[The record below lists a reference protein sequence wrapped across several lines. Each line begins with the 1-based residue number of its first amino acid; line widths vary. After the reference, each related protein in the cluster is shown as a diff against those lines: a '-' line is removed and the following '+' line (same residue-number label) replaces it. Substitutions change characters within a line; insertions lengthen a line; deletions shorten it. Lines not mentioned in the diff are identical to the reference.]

1 MRGARGNPTGPRG
14 VGDDERMPDQIV
26 VATTEDD
33 YAAFGDLIG
42 EYWQW
47 LQDRYAELP
56 GFVDAVGGHQ
66 ALEAELG
73 ALREKYGP
81 PAGTVLLAR
90 REDQVVGGI
99 ALRDLGDGACEMKRL
114 FVPDRFAG
122 AGTGRRL
129 CQALL
134 DTATADGYHVM
145 RLDTGFQNDAALRM
159 YESLGFREC
168 PPYHDYPADLMPH
181 LRFLEKQLAQG

>member
-1 MRGARGNPTGPRG
+1 VPEEIA
-14 VGDDERMPDQIV
+14 
-26 VATTEDD
+26 VATTDDD
-33 YAAFGDLIG
+33 YAAFGALIR

-47 LQDRYAELP
+47 LQDRYADLP

-73 ALREKYGP
+73 SLSERYGP
-81 PAGTVLLAR
+81 PAGRVLLAR
-90 REDQVVGGI
+90 SGVHLVGGI

-122 AGTGRRL
+122 NGTGRRL

-134 DTATADGYHVM
+134 DVATADGYDVM
-145 RLDTGFQNDAALRM
+145 RLDTGFANAEALRM

-168 PPYHDYPADLMPH
+168 PPYHDYPADLVPH
-181 LRFLEKQLAQG
+181 LRFMEKRLSTG